1 MHRFTT
7 VITLIFIFLPM
18 LSLANDINIDNL
30 REQYS
35 QPAHLWPKP
44 TLDEGVEHVEIGL
57 IPIPTFPQ
65 ANPFSKEK
73 VLLGEKLF
81 HDPRLSR
88 SGQIA
93 CASCHDRD
101 LGWADGRAVS
111 FGHDRLKGRRNAP
124 SIENSAFW
132 QTLFWDGR
140 AASLEEQALMPI
152 LDPVEMNFSIEE
164 LEQRLNQNEAYKA
177 EFKKVFNADKVKA
190 TDIAKALATYQRTIM
205 SRSSDFDYFLQ
216 SSKQKNEKA
225 KLSFSKK
232 LSDQALLGLHL
243 FRTKARCMNCHSGPL
258 FSDNKFHNLGLT
270 WYKRELEDLGRFKVT
285 KQADHVGKFKTPSLR
300 GVMNTKPWMH
310 NGSFA
315 NMEGILNVYNAGGF
329 KFTKDPNDEMSPVT
343 SKLLKP
349 LNLNYEEMKALEA
362 FLHSITASPARG
374 PHHNFYDY

>member
-1 MHRFTT
+1 MCLFEINNMHRFTT
-7 VITLIFIFLPM
+7 VITLVFIFLPM

-124 SIENSAFW
+124 SIEPRSFEVIRLRRF
-132 QTLFWDGR
+132 LFTQ
-140 AASLEEQALMPI
+140 L
-152 LDPVEMNFSIEE
+152 
-164 LEQRLNQNEAYKA
+164 
-177 EFKKVFNADKVKA
+177 
-190 TDIAKALATYQRTIM
+190 
-205 SRSSDFDYFLQ
+205 LQ
-216 SSKQKNEKA
+216 
-225 KLSFSKK
+225 
-232 LSDQALLGLHL
+232 G
-243 FRTKARCMNCHSGPL
+243 
-258 FSDNKFHNLGLT
+258 
-270 WYKRELEDLGRFKVT
+270 
-285 KQADHVGKFKTPSLR
+285 
-300 GVMNTKPWMH
+300 
-310 NGSFA
+310 
-315 NMEGILNVYNAGGF
+315 
-329 KFTKDPNDEMSPVT
+329 
-343 SKLLKP
+343 
-349 LNLNYEEMKALEA
+349 
-362 FLHSITASPARG
+362 
-374 PHHNFYDY
+374 